1 MSTLAMVARTATA
14 RGNRRTGIG
23 ASVLTVLVLV
33 ALLAPVLAPHD
44 PNAIDAH
51 RILAGPDLSHPFGS
65 DALGRD
71 VLSRVLFAY
80 RVSLAV
86 AVGSVLVAMVV
97 GVPLGLVAGFF
108 GGAVDSLLM
117 RPVDLLLALPALLLA
132 LSLIAI
138 IGPGSGVALFAI
150 AVIYLPILARVVRS
164 SALSVAGEDY
174 VAGARARGVSN
185 LGVMLRH
192 VLPNSVGPAVVQ
204 GSVLMGF
211 AIQIEAALSF
221 LGLGAQPPTPSL
233 GLMLADGYQVLQ
245 QAPWADVFPGLAI
258 AVTVLGFT
266 LIGDGLRDHFDPR
279 GVSR

>member
-1 MSTLAMVARTATA
+1 MVARTATA

>member
-1 MSTLAMVARTATA
+1 MSAVSTAVRSVTV
-14 RGNRRTGIG
+14 RGNRRTRAG
-23 ASVLTVLVLV
+23 AAILAALVLI

-44 PNAIDAH
+44 PNAIDPS

-71 VLSRVLFAY
+71 VFSRVLFAY

-86 AVGSVLVAMVV
+86 AIGSVLLALTV
-97 GVPLGLVAGFF
+97 GVPLGLIAGYF
-108 GGAVDSLLM
+108 GGPVDSLLM

-132 LSLIAI
+132 LSLISV
-138 IGPGSGVALFAI
+138 IGPGTWVALFAI
-150 AVIYLPILARVVRS
+150 AVIYLPIMARVVRS
-164 SALSVAGEDY
+164 SVLRVVNEEY
-174 VAGARARGVSN
+174 VAGAGARGVSRM
-185 LGVMLRH
+185 GVMVRH
-192 VLPNSVGPAVVQ
+192 VLPNSLGPSLVQ
-204 GSVLMGF
+204 ASVLMGF

-245 QAPWADVFPGLAI
+245 QAPWADIFPGLAI
-258 AVTVLGFT
+258 AIAVLAFM
-266 LIGDGLRDHFDPR
+266 LIGDGMRAHFDPH

>member
-1 MSTLAMVARTATA
+1 MSAVSTAVRSVTV
-14 RGNRRTGIG
+14 RSNRRTRAG
-23 ASVLTVLVLV
+23 AAILAALVLI

-44 PNAIDAH
+44 PNAIDPS

-71 VLSRVLFAY
+71 VFSRVLFAY

-86 AVGSVLVAMVV
+86 AIGSVLLALAV
-97 GVPLGLVAGFF
+97 GVPLGLIAGYF
-108 GGAVDSLLM
+108 GGPVDSLLM

-132 LSLIAI
+132 LSLISV
-138 IGPGSGVALFAI
+138 IGPGTWVALFAI
-150 AVIYLPILARVVRS
+150 AVIYLPIMARVVRS
-164 SALSVAGEDY
+164 SVLRVVNEEY
-174 VAGARARGVSN
+174 VAGAGARGVSRM
-185 LGVMLRH
+185 GVMVRH
-192 VLPNSVGPAVVQ
+192 VLPNSLGPSLVQ
-204 GSVLMGF
+204 ASVLMGF

-245 QAPWADVFPGLAI
+245 QAPWADIFPGLAI
-258 AVTVLGFT
+258 AIAVLAFM
-266 LIGDGLRDHFDPR
+266 LIGDGMRAHFDPH

>member
-1 MSTLAMVARTATA
+1 VSAVSTAVRSVTV
-14 RGNRRTGIG
+14 RGNRRTRAG
-23 ASVLTVLVLV
+23 AAILAALVLI

-44 PNAIDAH
+44 PNAIDPS

-71 VLSRVLFAY
+71 VFSRVLFAY

-86 AVGSVLVAMVV
+86 AIGSVLLALAV
-97 GVPLGLVAGFF
+97 GIPLGLIAGYF
-108 GGAVDSLLM
+108 GGPIDSLLM

-132 LSLIAI
+132 LSLISV
-138 IGPGSGVALFAI
+138 IGPGTWVALFAI
-150 AVIYLPILARVVRS
+150 AVIYLPIMARVVRS
-164 SALSVAGEDY
+164 SVLRVVNEEY
-174 VAGARARGVSN
+174 VAGAGARGVSRM
-185 LGVMLRH
+185 GVMVRH
-192 VLPNSVGPAVVQ
+192 VLPNSLGPSLVQ
-204 GSVLMGF
+204 ASVLMGF

-245 QAPWADVFPGLAI
+245 QAPWADIFPGLAI
-258 AVTVLGFT
+258 AIAVLAFI
-266 LIGDGLRDHFDPR
+266 LIGDGMRAHFDPH

>member
-1 MSTLAMVARTATA
+1 MSAVSTAVRSVTV
-14 RGNRRTGIG
+14 RSNRRTRAG
-23 ASVLTVLVLV
+23 AAILAALILI

-44 PNAIDAH
+44 PNAIDPS

-71 VLSRVLFAY
+71 VFSRVLFAY

-86 AVGSVLVAMVV
+86 AIGSVLLALAV
-97 GVPLGLVAGFF
+97 GVPLGLIAGYF
-108 GGAVDSLLM
+108 GGPVDSLLM

-132 LSLIAI
+132 LSLISV
-138 IGPGSGVALFAI
+138 IGPGTWVALFAI
-150 AVIYLPILARVVRS
+150 AVIYLPIMARVVRS
-164 SALSVAGEDY
+164 SVLRVVNEEY
-174 VAGARARGVSN
+174 VAGAGARGVSRM
-185 LGVMLRH
+185 GVMVRH
-192 VLPNSVGPAVVQ
+192 VLPNSLGPSLVQ
-204 GSVLMGF
+204 ASVLMGF

-245 QAPWADVFPGLAI
+245 QAPWADIFPGLAI
-258 AVTVLGFT
+258 AIAVLAFM
-266 LIGDGLRDHFDPR
+266 LIGDGMRAHFDPH

>member
-1 MSTLAMVARTATA
+1 MVARTATA
-14 RGNRRTGIG
+14 RGNRRAAIG
-23 ASVLTVLVLV
+23 ASLLTVLVLV

-51 RILAGPDLSHPFGS
+51 RILAAPDISRPFGS

-86 AVGSVLVAMVV
+86 AIGSVLVAMVV

-138 IGPGSGVALFAI
+138 IGPGSGVTLFAI

-174 VAGARARGVSN
+174 VAGARARGVSS

-192 VLPNSVGPAVVQ
+192 VLPNSLGPAVVQ

>member
-1 MSTLAMVARTATA
+1 MSAVATA
-14 RGNRRTGIG
+14 VRTVTVRGNRRTRVG
-23 ASVLTVLVLV
+23 AAILATLILI

-44 PNAIDAH
+44 PNAIDPG

-71 VLSRVLFAY
+71 VFSRVLFAY

-86 AVGSVLVAMVV
+86 AIGSVLLALAV
-97 GVPLGLVAGFF
+97 GIPLGLLAGYF
-108 GGAVDSLLM
+108 GGPIDSLLM

-132 LSLIAI
+132 LSLISV
-138 IGPGSGVALFAI
+138 IGPGTWVALFAI
-150 AVIYLPILARVVRS
+150 AVIYLPIMARVVRS
-164 SALSVAGEDY
+164 SVLRVVNEEY
-174 VAGARARGVSN
+174 VAGAGARGVSRM
-185 LGVMLRH
+185 GVMVRH
-192 VLPNSVGPAVVQ
+192 VLPNSLGPSLVQ
-204 GSVLMGF
+204 ASVLMGF

-245 QAPWADVFPGLAI
+245 QAPWADIFPGLAI
-258 AVTVLGFT
+258 AIAVLAFI
-266 LIGDGLRDHFDPR
+266 LIGDGMRAHFDPH

>member
-1 MSTLAMVARTATA
+1 MSAVATA
-14 RGNRRTGIG
+14 VRSVTVRGNRRTRAG
-23 ASVLTVLVLV
+23 AAILATLILI

-44 PNAIDAH
+44 PNAIDPG

-71 VLSRVLFAY
+71 VFSRVLFAY

-86 AVGSVLVAMVV
+86 AIGSVLLALVV
-97 GVPLGLVAGFF
+97 GVPLGLIAGYF
-108 GGAVDSLLM
+108 GGPVDSLLM

-132 LSLIAI
+132 LSLISV
-138 IGPGSGVALFAI
+138 IGPGTWVALFAI
-150 AVIYLPILARVVRS
+150 AVIYLPIMARVVRS
-164 SALSVAGEDY
+164 SVLRVVNEDY
-174 VAGARARGVSN
+174 VAGAGARGVSRM
-185 LGVMLRH
+185 GIMVRH
-192 VLPNSVGPAVVQ
+192 VLPNSLGPSLVQ
-204 GSVLMGF
+204 ASVLMGF

-245 QAPWADVFPGLAI
+245 QAPWADIFPGLAI
-258 AVTVLGFT
+258 AIAVLAFI
-266 LIGDGLRDHFDPR
+266 LIGDGTRAHFDPH